1 MKTEKVA
8 SISEMKNWDGR
19 ASVRSSSHSYG
30 FPTNIGEELKQK
42 DWFLRSALP
51 FMTHPAILDAGENS
65 IKRFLARYLIF
76 FLDYTASLEHKIV
89 NRSVEIIVHDELDL
103 DIPYGLKKAGFQL
116 YTDEGYHALIAASV
130 AEDVNIF
137 YGFESRCAPIKR
149 INNLQQLIQ
158 LDPEKSKLASLIVGF
173 VSETSITQELLE
185 VASKSLVSPAYNML
199 RDHLMDE
206 CKHSKYFSTLFNFVW
221 CCLSDGLKDFTADFL
236 IKVMFEFF
244 RMDEEWLINNLL
256 EEGVDLGAILDI
268 NFERQTKSS
277 HISRAKSGSR
287 ATIEA
292 LNKIGFFG
300 YKNNYKL
307 FRKVGLIDG

>member
-1 MKTEKVA
+1 MKAESVA
-8 SISEMKNWDGR
+8 RICEMKNWDGR

-30 FPTNIGEELKQK
+30 FPSNIGEELKQK

-51 FMTHPAILDAGENS
+51 FMTHPAILDVGEHS

-76 FLDYTASLEHKIV
+76 FLDYTTSLEHKIV
-89 NRSVEIIVHDELDL
+89 NRSVEVVVHDELYL
-103 DIPYGLKKAGFQL
+103 DVPYALKKAGFQL

-130 AEDVNIF
+130 AEDVKIF
-137 YGFESRCAPIKR
+137 YEFEARSTPVKR

-185 VASKSLVSPAYNML
+185 VASKSLVSPVYNML

-206 CKHSKYFSTLFNFVW
+206 CKHSRYFSTSFNFVW

-236 IKVMFEFF
+236 IRVIFEFF
-244 RMDEEWLINNLL
+244 RMDESWLINNLL
-256 EEGVDLGAILDI
+256 EEGVDLSAVLDI
-268 NFERQTKSS
+268 NFERQTKSA
-277 HISRAKSGSR
+277 HVSRAKSGSK
-287 ATIEA
+287 ATIA
-292 LNKIGFFG
+292 VLKKIGFFG
-300 YKNNYKL
+300 YKNNYRL
-307 FRKVGLIDG
+307 FKKAGLING